1 MHHPAFTNANLFRLA
16 LVYFLYFGQLGILT
30 PYLGVFLDGRG
41 FNSVDIGTLI
51 ALITL
56 TRILGPNLWAA
67 MADKTGQLLLILRI
81 GSALS
86 VLAFLLLFGF
96 DDFWGIALSLG
107 LVMMFWTAVL
117 PQLEVITLNVVRS
130 DSGKYSK
137 IRLWGSI
144 GYIVCAVLLG
154 KTLDIFSSEAVIW
167 ASVLVLSALTVA
179 TLFIQ
184 QPPYQSQQDMPGTI
198 WHKLAKPVFLC
209 FILSAILLQIS
220 FGPFYGFFA
229 LYMRDL
235 GYSGQ
240 QTGWLIALGVMAE
253 VLLFLVAGRL
263 IHHFGV
269 KRILF
274 CCLLIA
280 ALRWGLLA
288 TYANYFAVLI
298 LVQLLHAATFG
309 LAHAASM
316 QFLHG
321 YFGLKYQSRGQ
332 AIYVSVAF
340 GGGGAIGNYV
350 AGYLWQQGAGSLN
363 TFMFASG
370 AAALASLVVLC
381 MPANDVESDKS
392 ASVVA

>member
-1 MHHPAFTNANLFRLA
+1 MHYPAFTNANLFRLA

-280 ALRWGLLA
+280 TLRWGLLA

-370 AAALASLVVLC
+370 VAALASLVVLC
-381 MPANDVESDKS
+381 MPAIDVDSDKS

>member
-1 MHHPAFTNANLFRLA
+1 MSHPAFANANLLRLA
-16 LVYFLYFGQLGILT
+16 LVYFLYFGQLGIMT

-41 FNSVDIGTLI
+41 FNSVDIGKLI

-56 TRILGPNLWAA
+56 TRIFGPNLWAA
-67 MADKTGQLLLILRI
+67 MADKTGQLLAILRI
-81 GSALS
+81 GSGLS

-96 DDFWGIALSLG
+96 DTFWGIALSLG

-117 PQLEVITLNVVRS
+117 PQLEVITLNSVSS

-137 IRLWGSI
+137 IRLWGSV
-144 GYIVCAVLLG
+144 GYIVCAVVLG
-154 KTLDIFSSEAVIW
+154 KTLDIFSSESVIW
-167 ASVLVLSALTVA
+167 ASILVLSALTVA

-184 QPPYQSQQDMPGTI
+184 QPPYQSQQDVPGNI
-198 WHKLAKPVFLC
+198 WHKLASPI
-209 FILSAILLQIS
+209 FISFIVSAILLQVS

-229 LYMRDL
+229 LYMLDL

-263 IHHFGV
+263 IARFGV

-274 CCLLIA
+274 ICLLIA
-280 ALRWGLLA
+280 TLRWGLLA
-288 TYANYFAVLI
+288 TYAANFAVLV
-298 LVQLLHAATFG
+298 LVQIMHAATFG

-316 QFLHG
+316 QFLHR

-332 AIYVSVAF
+332 AIYVSIAF
-340 GGGGAIGNYV
+340 GGGGALGNYV
-350 AGYLWQQGAGSLN
+350 AGYLWQQGEGAFE
-363 TFMFASG
+363 TFMFASA
-370 AAALASLVVLC
+370 AAALASVVVLL
-381 MPANDVESDKS
+381 MSGKEFESAKDVTAHE
-392 ASVVA
+392 